1 MLDAQDL
8 NTGAVVNELNNLA
21 NGGNNSG
28 SGGGG
33 SNNGGRKN
41 FGNRNFGGNNQ
52 VSNIFSTFPSKFTWQ
67 PNQKNMKKNEQL
79 LLKKTWTFLN
89 INETHFQMRF

>member
-79 LLKKTWTFLN
+79 LLKKKL
-89 INETHFQMRF
+89 EHF